1 MNWKFIL
8 IYLIFYLN
16 ISNSTHI
23 PTILDHLSPTN
34 AREFVQKMETEFKNP
49 LNVPIVFR
57 FRIAFLSSLWEEPR
71 INPIRHRILRHI
83 VNEDTRTA
91 LIDKEN
97 NDLDGRILNVIN
109 RIAEYK
115 IPYNKSQQENK
126 LTEFGFMEIIEGLL
140 RQLAPISKEKDL
152 PWEQAKDKVFQ
163 LMRIIKDLEYGVRKF
178 SSKVTKKIG
187 SILVKIIFKMEITG
201 INLMMEN
208 LRFLNGLVARGKK
221 D

>member
-1 MNWKFIL
+1 
-8 IYLIFYLN
+8 
-16 ISNSTHI
+16 
-23 PTILDHLSPTN
+23 
-34 AREFVQKMETEFKNP
+34 METEFKNP
-49 LNVPIVFR
+49 LNVPIAFR

-71 INPIRHRILRHI
+71 INPIRRRLLRHI
-83 VNEDTRTA
+83 TSDDTRTA

-187 SILVKIIFKMEITG
+187 SILVKNNFQ
-201 INLMMEN
+201 
-208 LRFLNGLVARGKK
+208 NGNYWY
-221 D
+221 

>member
-1 MNWKFIL
+1 
-8 IYLIFYLN
+8 
-16 ISNSTHI
+16 
-23 PTILDHLSPTN
+23 
-34 AREFVQKMETEFKNP
+34 METEFKNL